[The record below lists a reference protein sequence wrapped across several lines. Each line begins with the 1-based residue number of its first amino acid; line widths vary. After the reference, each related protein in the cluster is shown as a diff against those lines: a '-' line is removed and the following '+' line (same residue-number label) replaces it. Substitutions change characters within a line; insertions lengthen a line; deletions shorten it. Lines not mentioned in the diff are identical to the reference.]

1 MGDFPDLIMGEVER
15 AILAD
20 QFSRLQEGAR
30 PFFKNNADDVNDDL
44 QVSTRWN
51 ETELETTDNCLDDLP
66 LALGQKREFD
76 LEGFQL
82 PEIRMNTRQHWVV
95 SLRSSSRT
103 VISVS

>member
-1 MGDFPDLIMGEVER
+1 MGDFPDSIMGELEM

-51 ETELETTDNCLDDLP
+51 ETDLEATYDCLDDLP
-66 LALGQKREFD
+66 LAKGGNLILKDFSSQKSE
-76 LEGFQL
+76 
-82 PEIRMNTRQHWVV
+82 
-95 SLRSSSRT
+95 
-103 VISVS
+103 